1 MASSGH
7 LPPSQG
13 VNLSIG
19 GENKA
24 NTERE
29 KEQRDEEKEG
39 TLKMSAA
46 WIDQDVAG
54 TVGFL
59 PSSSPSAFVLA
70 GRTTIQS

>member
-1 MASSGH
+1 MASSGR

-39 TLKMSAA
+39 TLKMSVA
-46 WIDQDVAG
+46 WIQLRLKPTLDFPVM
-54 TVGFL
+54 
-59 PSSSPSAFVLA
+59 
-70 GRTTIQS
+70 

>member
-13 VNLSIG
+13 VNLSVG

-24 NTERE
+24 KTERE

-39 TLKMSAA
+39 TLKMSVA
-46 WIDQDVAG
+46 WIQLRLKPTLDFPVM
-54 TVGFL
+54 
-59 PSSSPSAFVLA
+59 
-70 GRTTIQS
+70 

>member
-1 MASSGH
+1 MASSGG

-39 TLKMSAA
+39 TLKMSVA
-46 WIDQDVAG
+46 WIQLRLKPTLDFPVM
-54 TVGFL
+54 
-59 PSSSPSAFVLA
+59 
-70 GRTTIQS
+70 

>member
-46 WIDQDVAG
+46 WIQLHLKPTLDFPVM
-54 TVGFL
+54 
-59 PSSSPSAFVLA
+59 
-70 GRTTIQS
+70 